1 MPRLTKRLAIGTGLW
16 LSFARNPSKDPSQDG
31 FTWPKYDSKANTLV
45 QLAEDGVAATLVA
58 RQVVDNECSV

>member
-1 MPRLTKRLAIGTGLW
+1 MKLIKRFTILTGLW
-16 LSFARNPSKDPSQDG
+16 LSFARDPSKDPSQNG
-31 FTWPKYDSKANTLV
+31 FTWPKYDSKANTMV